1 VPIALLALAI
11 GAFGIGSTEF
21 AIMGVLP
28 DIAADLH
35 VSIPQAGHLITGYAL
50 GVVIGA
56 PLLTAA
62 ANRLSRKAL
71 LIGMM
76 ALFTVGN
83 VTAALAQGF
92 DMLMLAR
99 ILTALPHGAFFGVGS
114 VVAARLVHSSQ
125 RARAISLMFCG
136 LTVANIIGVPA
147 STALGHAFGWRMTFA
162 AIAAIGA
169 VAVIGVALLVPH
181 QPQPTGVRISS
192 ELKAFR
198 KPQVWLALGV
208 ATFGFGGVFATYSYI
223 APMMTQL
230 AGGGPTSLAITLAL
244 FGAGMTVGNL
254 IGGRLADRALMP
266 SMYIALGGLAVVLA
280 LFALTVHSLVS
291 AMITV
296 FLIGT
301 IAFIAIPAVQ
311 TRIMNAAE
319 GAPTMAAAAVQS
331 GFNIANAAGAF
342 LGGLVIS
349 AGFGYSSPN
358 LVGAALAAIGLGLA
372 VLSGRLDKRQKVAS
386 PSRDAVPAAG
396 AATVD
401 DGAASET
408 AERAETVRA

>member
-1 VPIALLALAI
+1 MPIALLALAI

-28 DIAADLH
+28 DIATDLH

-76 ALFTVGN
+76 ALFAVGN
-83 VTAALAQGF
+83 LTAALAQGF

-99 ILTALPHGAFFGVGS
+99 VLTALPHGAFFGVGS

-136 LTVANIIGVPA
+136 LTIANIVGVPA
-147 STALGHAFGWRMTFA
+147 STALGHALGWRWTFA

-169 VAVIGVALLVPH
+169 VAVLGVALLVPH
-181 QPQPTGVRISS
+181 QPQPTGVKISS
-192 ELKAFR
+192 ELAAFR

-230 AGGGPTSLAITLAL
+230 AGAGPTSLTITLAL
-244 FGAGMTVGNL
+244 FGVGMTVGNL

-266 SMYIALGGLAVVLA
+266 SMYVALGGLAVVLA
-280 LFALTVHSLVS
+280 VFALTVHSLVS

-331 GFNIANAAGAF
+331 GFNIANAAGAL

-349 AGFGYSSPN
+349 AGFGYTSPN

-372 VLSGRLDKRQKVAS
+372 VLSGRLDKRQAA
-386 PSRDAVPAAG
+386 RDERTAGDAV
-396 AATVD
+396 T
-401 DGAASET
+401 T
-408 AERAETVRA
+408 AETVERPESVTA